1 MKKNIVLIVMGVLL
15 IASLITNFVLI
26 KKLNTKETPKE
37 ETNSLIGV
45 YYNNGN
51 GTIEL
56 KEDNKC
62 MYLDETNTDCT
73 YTINKNKIKF
83 HYYSDPHYEK
93 APDGKCYGHNA
104 KGITNIEIPCI
115 DEHNIEGT
123 IVNGGIIISYNNS
136 MYSKV
141 S

>member
-1 MKKNIVLIVMGVLL
+1 MKKNIILGVVCVLL

-26 KKLNTKETPKE
+26 KKLNTKEQPVE
-37 ETNSLIGV
+37 ENSLVGV
-45 YYNNGN
+45 YYNSQN

-56 KEDNKC
+56 KENNKC
-62 MYLDETNTDCT
+62 MYLYETNTDCT
-73 YTINKNKIKF
+73 YSVESNKIKF

-93 APDGKCYGHNA
+93 ASDGKCYGHNA
-104 KGITNIEIPCI
+104 EGITNIEIPCI

-123 IVNGGIIISYNNS
+123 IVSGGIIISYNNV